1 MSYGFVAPLASVIE
15 AVDEADAKYYQCM
28 KAGLLAHMQGYPPA
42 VSVEFA
48 RKVAAARPNGRTS
61 TRSEQAVSALP
72 PV

>member
-1 MSYGFVAPLASVIE
+1 MANALKSC
-15 AVDEADAKYYQCM
+15 DEAETKYLQAI

-48 RKVAAARPNGRTS
+48 RKALLEGDRPTFYDIEN
-61 TRSEQAVSALP
+61 AVSALP